1 MRSLPQPPG
10 TPDHRSPDRFLFW
23 LARRSWPSLAWA
35 GLVNGGYWTCV
46 ILVSAALGAAV
57 DAGFT
62 DGDTSTLTRWFG
74 VLAALALT
82 AAALVVLGHR
92 ANCFNWYTSAYRT
105 VQVVTE
111 RSVRLGPTLTRR
123 LPSGEVVAVGTDD
136 INRVGDLYESSSSL
150 PGSVISIA
158 VISTLMLASHVTLGL
173 VVLVS
178 VPLML
183 VGMVPL
189 LRVFSRLQEHHR
201 DRQAELTTRSTD
213 LVAGLR
219 VLRGVGGERTVG
231 ERYTAESQRVR
242 AAGVRVGW
250 ADAALQS
257 VRELL
262 PGLLLVGIVW
272 YGARLALSEE
282 ISVGQLVAF
291 YGYTGGLA
299 TAVRGLMR
307 AASAYVSA
315 RVAASR
321 VVRVLRLAHDHPDPE
336 FPAAEPAG
344 PCDLHDPAS
353 GVTITAQRTTGVVC
367 PDPTDATA
375 VAERLGRYRDST
387 APTTG
392 TDPGLTDPESHTALA
407 NGTAPGDNPH
417 SEGSTDLGANTNLG
431 NSTGPEGTTLP
442 ESCSGPGGNVSPE
455 SSTGLDGHTG
465 SGNGTGPGGSR
476 ERENDSDADA
486 VLVERATN
494 RAVRLRDLPRD
505 RVRERILVATN
516 SAHLFSGRLRDE
528 LSPDSGLSDDGLARA
543 VRAANADDIV
553 RQSPAGFDAVLTE
566 RGREYSGGQQQR
578 LRLARALALD
588 PEILVLVEPASAV
601 DAHSEAAIA
610 EALPVERAGRTTA
623 LVTTSPLLLD
633 RTDHVQFVE
642 RGRVVAQGTHRELLA
657 AVPGYAETVLRTV
670 TTGGNR

>member
-1 MRSLPQPPG
+1 MRSLPEPTG
-10 TPDHRSPDRFLFW
+10 IPDHRSPDRYLLW

-35 GLVNGGYWTCV
+35 GTAAGGFSVCL
-46 ILVSAALGAAV
+46 ILVSTALGAAV
-57 DAGFT
+57 DSGFAG
-62 DGDTSTLTRWFG
+62 GGAEEPLRWSA
-74 VLAALALT
+74 VLAGL
-82 AAALVVLGHR
+82 AAAGAVLVVLAHR

-136 INRVGDLYESSSSL
+136 IDRVGDLYESSSGL
-150 PGSVISIA
+150 PGALISISVISA
-158 VISTLMLASHVTLGL
+158 LMLASHVTFGL
-173 VVLVS
+173 IVLVS
-178 VPLML
+178 VPLIL

-189 LRVFSRLQEHHR
+189 LRVFSHRQEHHR

-219 VLRGVGGERTVG
+219 VLRGVGGERAVG
-231 ERYTAESQRVR
+231 DRYTAESQRVR

-272 YGARLALSEE
+272 YGARLALTGE

-299 TAVRGLMR
+299 TAVRQLMR
-307 AASAYVSA
+307 GASAYVSA
-315 RVAASR
+315 RVAAAR

-336 FPAAEPAG
+336 HPAADPAA
-344 PCDLHDPAS
+344 PCDLRDPAS
-353 GVTITAQRTTGVVC
+353 GVTVTAQRTTGVVC

-375 VAERLGRYRDST
+375 IAERLGRYRDGT
-387 APTTG
+387 GDG
-392 TDPGLTDPESHTALA
+392 TDAI
-407 NGTAPGDNPH
+407 
-417 SEGSTDLGANTNLG
+417 
-431 NSTGPEGTTLP
+431 
-442 ESCSGPGGNVSPE
+442 
-455 SSTGLDGHTG
+455 
-465 SGNGTGPGGSR
+465 
-476 ERENDSDADA
+476 
-486 VLVERATN
+486 LVERATG

-528 LSPDSGLSDDGLARA
+528 LSPDGGLCDDALARV
-543 VRAANADDIV
+543 VRAANSDDIV

-588 PEILVLVEPASAV
+588 PEILVLVDPASAV

-610 EALPVERAGRTTA
+610 EALPAERAGRTTA

-642 RGRVVAQGTHRELLA
+642 GGRVVAQGGHRELLD
-657 AVPGYAETVLRTV
+657 AVPRYAETVLRTV

>member
-1 MRSLPQPPG
+1 MRSLPEPPG
-10 TPDHRSPDRFLFW
+10 TPDHRSPDRYLLW
-23 LARRSWPSLAWA
+23 LARRSWPSLAWSGA
-35 GLVNGGYWTCV
+35 VSGGFWVCLT
-46 ILVSAALGAAV
+46 LMSATLGAAV
-57 DAGFT
+57 DSGIAGGGT
-62 DGDTSTLTRWFG
+62 GALLRWSALLAG
-74 VLAALALT
+74 LAALGAV
-82 AAALVVLGHR
+82 LVLLSHR
-92 ANCFNWYTSAYRT
+92 ADCFNWYASAYRT
-105 VQVVTE
+105 VQVVTG

-136 INRVGDLYESSSSL
+136 IDRVGEFSESASAL
-150 PGSVISIA
+150 PGALVSVA
-158 VISTLMLASHVTLGL
+158 VISALMLDSHVTFGL
-173 VVLVS
+173 IVLVS
-178 VPLML
+178 VPLIL

-189 LRVFSRLQEHHR
+189 LRVFSQRQEHHR

-231 ERYTAESQRVR
+231 DRYAAESQRVR

-272 YGARLALSEE
+272 YGARLALSGE

-299 TAVRGLMR
+299 TAVRQLMR
-307 AASAYVSA
+307 VASAYVSA
-315 RVAASR
+315 RVAAAR

-336 FPAAEPAG
+336 HPAAEPAA
-344 PCDLHDPAS
+344 PCDLRDPAS
-353 GVTITAQRTTGVVC
+353 GVAVPALRTTGVVC

-375 VAERLGRYRDST
+375 IAERLGRYRD
-387 APTTG
+387 
-392 TDPGLTDPESHTALA
+392 
-407 NGTAPGDNPH
+407 
-417 SEGSTDLGANTNLG
+417 GA
-431 NSTGPEGTTLP
+431 
-442 ESCSGPGGNVSPE
+442 GGE
-455 SSTGLDGHTG
+455 
-465 SGNGTGPGGSR
+465 
-476 ERENDSDADA
+476 ADA
-486 VLVERATN
+486 VLVERATG
-494 RAVRLRDLPRD
+494 RAVRLRDLPRS

-528 LSPDSGLSDDGLARA
+528 LSPDGGLSDDALAR
-543 VRAANADDIV
+543 VVHAANADDIV
-553 RQSPAGFDAVLTE
+553 RQSPSGFDAVLTE

-610 EALPVERAGRTTA
+610 AALPVERAGRTTA

-642 RGRVVAQGTHRELLA
+642 RGRVVAQGTHRALLA
-657 AVPGYAETVLRTV
+657 SVPRYAETVLRTV

>member
-1 MRSLPQPPG
+1 ML
-10 TPDHRSPDRFLFW
+10 W
-23 LARRSWPSLAWA
+23 LARRSWPSLTWA
-35 GLVNGGYWTCV
+35 GLTNGGYWTCV
-46 ILVSAALGAAV
+46 TLVSAALGAAV

-62 DGDTSTLTRWFG
+62 GDTSALFRWFG
-74 VLAALALT
+74 VLAALAVT

-92 ANCFNWYTSAYRT
+92 ANCFNWYASAYRT

-111 RSVRLGPTLTRR
+111 RSVLLGPTLTRR
-123 LPSGEVVAVGTDD
+123 IPSGEVVAVGTDD
-136 INRVGDLYESSSSL
+136 IDRVGDLYENSSSL
-150 PGSVISIA
+150 PGSLISIT

-189 LRVFSRLQEHHR
+189 LRVFSRRQEHHR

-219 VLRGVGGERTVG
+219 VLRGVGGERAVG
-231 ERYTAESQRVR
+231 DRYTAESQRVR

-272 YGARLALSEE
+272 YGARLALADD
-282 ISVGQLVAF
+282 ISVGALVAF
-291 YGYTGGLA
+291 YGYTGSLA
-299 TAVRGLMR
+299 IAVRGLMR

-315 RVAASR
+315 RVAAAR
-321 VVRVLRLAHDHPDPE
+321 VVRVLRLAHDHPDPDL
-336 FPAAEPAG
+336 PAAEPVA
-344 PCDLHDPAS
+344 PCDLRDPAS

-367 PDPTDATA
+367 SDPTDATA
-375 VAERLGRYRDST
+375 VAERLGRYRDGT
-387 APTTG
+387 RPGAATG
-392 TDPGLTDPESHTALA
+392 RGSGP
-407 NGTAPGDNPH
+407 APGNGPA
-417 SEGSTDLGANTNLG
+417 SGSR
-431 NSTGPEGTTLP
+431 
-442 ESCSGPGGNVSPE
+442 
-455 SSTGLDGHTG
+455 
-465 SGNGTGPGGSR
+465 TGPGGSA
-476 ERENDSDADA
+476 EPGTGSAPGTSTAPGHDTDA
-486 VLVERATN
+486 VLVERATG
-494 RAVRLRDLPRD
+494 RAVRLRDLPRN
-505 RVRERILVATN
+505 RVRERILLATN

-528 LSPDSGLSDDGLARA
+528 LSPDSGLSDDTLARV
-543 VRAANADDIV
+543 VRTANADDIV

-657 AVPGYAETVLRTV
+657 SVPRYAETVLRTV